1 MGTGQEDNL
10 MKLQVLR
17 FSSQEDCTNGLLF
30 DITDDNKFLC
40 YTLEDERRTDKIVKE
55 TRVPAGTYI
64 VSLRDEG
71 GMTKRYAKRYGDM
84 HHGMLCVYNRDNWVL
99 KAGGMQFQY
108 ILIHC
113 GNTDEHTAGCL
124 LVGDSQENNIINKD
138 GFIGRSTNA
147 YKRIYPYIAK
157 ALLDGNKVTIEYKDL
172 D

>member
-1 MGTGQEDNL
+1 

-30 DITDDNKFLC
+30 DVTDGNKFLC
-40 YTLEDERRTDKIVKE
+40 YTLEDERRKDKVIHE
-55 TRVPAGTYI
+55 TRVPAGTYK
-64 VSLRDEG
+64 VDLRDEG
-71 GMTKRYAKRYGDM
+71 GFTKRYAAKYGNM
-84 HHGMLCVYNRDNWVL
+84 HHGMLCIYNEPNWIL
-99 KAGGMQFQY
+99 KANNMQFQY

-113 GNTDEHTAGCL
+113 GNTDEHTSGCL

-157 ALLDGNKVTIEYKDL
+157 ALLDGEEVIIEYKDL